1 LIDVTSARLTLW
13 ICNGNRNL
21 QHAVADR
28 QSNFQACSFNH
39 SDISPF
45 RINDLRA
52 IQDKSIAKRS
62 SDPAVL
68 RWYLVSA
75 VYGQRQRRHR
85 VNCVIPLNVVPSL
98 TGVPTFHSRC
108 TLSEVCP
115 ERSFLSNRSSRRLA
129 PDPSPPIAKLPVN
142 RPGAAP
148 PRPRACSSS
157 RARISKPSRSEH
169 SKKSC
174 PINPKLES
182 PPQYASGR
190 LREA

>member
-1 LIDVTSARLTLW
+1 MTNVQLTLW

-21 QHAVADR
+21 QHAIANR

-62 SDPAVL
+62 SDPTVL

-142 RPGAAP
+142 RPDAAP

-157 RARISKPSRSEH
+157 RARISSHPEVSTRRKVA
-169 SKKSC
+169 
-174 PINPKLES
+174 L
-182 PPQYASGR
+182 
-190 LREA
+190 